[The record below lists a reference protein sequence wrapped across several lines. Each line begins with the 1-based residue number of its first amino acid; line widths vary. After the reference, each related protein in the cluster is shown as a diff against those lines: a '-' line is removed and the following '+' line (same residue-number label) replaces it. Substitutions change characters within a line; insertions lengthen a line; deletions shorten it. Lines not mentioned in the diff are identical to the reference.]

1 MYTFLDQ
8 KNIYDLQFGFNLRQ
22 QNNTLHLI
30 VLINITENT
39 RKALDDRN
47 IAWFLSSPSIIM
59 GGFDLKICQN
69 FVGTKFFL
77 TFVGDK
83 PLWGS

>member
-1 MYTFLDQ
+1 MYTFLDK

-30 VLINITENT
+30 VLINVTENT
-39 RKALDDRN
+39 RKALDNRN
-47 IAWFLSSPSIIM
+47 IAWFLPPPSIIM

-77 TFVGDK
+77 H
-83 PLWGS
+83 LWGIK